1 MDKTDMNDKLAHF
14 IVGFMLSILGLLY
27 FPLILSGFF
36 FAIGKE
42 LFDSLG
48 HGTVEKMDA
57 IATLCGAG
65 IAAGIVLLFT
75 DVAFLAW
82 H

>member
-1 MDKTDMNDKLAHF
+1 MNDKLAHF
-14 IVGFMLSILGLLY
+14 IVGFMLSILGFIH

-42 LFDSLG
+42 LFDMLG
-48 HGTVEKMDA
+48 NGTPETKDA
-57 IATLCGAG
+57 IATACGAA
-65 IAAGIVLLFT
+65 IASGIVLLSL
-75 DVAFLAW
+75 DLGFLLW

>member
-1 MDKTDMNDKLAHF
+1 VVKTNMNDKLAHF
-14 IVGFMLSILGLLY
+14 IVGFMLSILGLLH

-42 LFDSLG
+42 LFDALG
-48 HGTVEKMDA
+48 HGTPETKDA
-57 IATLCGAG
+57 IATACGAG
-65 IAAGIVLLFT
+65 IASGIVLLSI
-75 DVAFLAW
+75 DYGFLLW

>member
-1 MDKTDMNDKLAHF
+1 MNDKLAHF
-14 IVGFMLSILGLLY
+14 IVGFMLSILGILH

-42 LFDSLG
+42 LFDALG
-48 HGTVEKMDA
+48 NGKPETKDA
-57 IATLCGAG
+57 IATACGAG
-65 IAAGIVLLFT
+65 IASVIVLLSI
-75 DVAFLAW
+75 DYGFLLW